1 MNVTDRLRDEILEGV
16 FRPGERLIELNLGE
30 RYGVGRAG
38 VRAALLELDSEGLV
52 DREANRGATVRRIS
66 LEEAIEIAEVRG
78 MLEGLIAR
86 HAAANATADER
97 TELQTIVSD
106 MRDAVGA
113 GDQLAYSKLNVVL
126 HRRLREISRHDI
138 ADGLVANLRNRAAH
152 HQYRLALMPGRSE
165 VSLPQHEAIVDA
177 VAAGDSDR
185 AEEAMHQHL
194 ASVADVLRQWA
205 ELGVNV

>member
-1 MNVTDRLRDEILEGV
+1 MNVTDQLRDEILEGV

-97 TELQTIVSD
+97 AELQTIVSD

-177 VAAGDSDR
+177 VAAGDRDR

>member
-1 MNVTDRLRDEILEGV
+1 MNVTDQLRDEILEGV

-97 TELQTIVSD
+97 AELQTIVSD

>member
-97 TELQTIVSD
+97 AELQTIVSD

-177 VAAGDSDR
+177 VAAGDRDR